1 MTNELAELTEFA
13 GRLSQWIETVPLDAG
28 PNDPVLEQQFNEFAL
43 ELYGLQYIENIA
55 YHTLCEERG
64 VTPAGRTWRCIPSLY
79 TDAFKEEAMTCLP
92 LEQGYVRVFESSGT
106 TLQARSL
113 HYHNALSLAIYE
125 RSAWRWFC
133 AHMTPEV
140 ARGQTLPWQGLFLTP
155 SPDEAPHSSLVYML
169 DVVRRELGLEHE
181 VFVGR
186 VARGGTWK
194 LDLRKTLRVLK
205 RACAEDKPVL
215 ALGTALSFVY
225 LLEALEARGLR
236 FKLPP
241 GSRVMETG
249 GYKGRRRELPKRRL
263 YAWISR
269 RLGVPP
275 EYIVSEYGMCE
286 LSSQAYDW
294 VAGAPSGAGKSGG
307 LRARRFR
314 FPPWAR
320 ALVTFPDS
328 GEKVLSL
335 FGQIPDHEWWLLLT
349 SPEIGD
355 EVAVGERGLV
365 RVIDLANVFSLLAVQ
380 TKDLALRHED
390 GFELLGREPGIGQ
403 RGCSLLAYH
412 PSLVFGDP

>member
-43 ELYGLQYIENIA
+43 ELYGLQYIENIP
-55 YHTLCEERG
+55 YRHHCNECGRRPEWVRNWREI
-64 VTPAGRTWRCIPSLY
+64 PALSTYWFVG
-79 TDAFKEEAMTCLP
+79 EAITCLP

-106 TLQARSL
+106 TGEARNL

-186 VARGGTWK
+186 VARGGGWK

-215 ALGTALSFVY
+215 ALGTAFSFVY

-249 GYKGRRRELPKRRL
+249 GYKGRTRELPKRRL

-320 ALVTFPDS
+320 ALVRFPDVKRLEAFLM
-328 GEKVLSL
+328 GK
-335 FGQIPDHEWWLLLT
+335 IPLDEFMRLT
-349 SPEIGD
+349 GD
-355 EVAVGERGLV
+355 EMPVGERGLLC
-365 RVIDLANVFSLLAVQ
+365 VIDLANVFSLLAVH
-380 TKDLALRHED
+380 TRDLAVRHED
-390 GFELLGREPGIGQ
+390 GFELLGREPAVGE
-403 RGCSLLAYH
+403 RGCSLMYDTD
-412 PSLVFGDP
+412 SCFSDP